1 MKINKIHFV
10 VGIIIIAIISRLIPH
25 PPNFSPVTAVA
36 LFSIINI
43 KNKYIGVSIP
53 IICLFVSDLILGIS
67 LINLFVYFSF
77 ILISGIGNL
86 FGKINIKS
94 VLLSSIVFFLF
105 TNFGVWLIGYPK
117 TLEGLITC
125 YIAAI
130 PFFGYTLAGDLF
142 YSYSAKISLNFF
154 ERKFFSIPSN

>member
-1 MKINKIHFV
+1 MKINKTHFV
-10 VGIIIIAIISRLIPH
+10 VGIIIIAILSRLIPH
-25 PPNFSPVTAVA
+25 PPNFTPVTAVA
-36 LFSIINI
+36 LFSIINF
-43 KNKYIGVSIP
+43 KNKYIAVSIP
-53 IICLFVSDLILGIS
+53 IICLFISDLILGIS

-77 ILISGIGNL
+77 ILLCGIGYL

-142 YSYSAKISLNFF
+142 YSYSAKISLKFF

>member
-1 MKINKIHFV
+1 MVN
-10 VGIIIIAIISRLIPH
+10 
-25 PPNFSPVTAVA
+25 
-36 LFSIINI
+36 
-43 KNKYIGVSIP
+43 
-53 IICLFVSDLILGIS
+53 
-67 LINLFVYFSF
+67 FSF
-77 ILISGIGNL
+77 ILISGIGYL

>member
-1 MKINKIHFV
+1 MKINKTHFV
-10 VGIIIIAIISRLIPH
+10 VGIIIVAIISRLIPH
-25 PPNFSPVTAVA
+25 PPNFTPVTAVA
-36 LFSIINI
+36 LFSIINF
-43 KNKYIGVSIP
+43 KNKYLGVSIP

-67 LINLFVYFSF
+67 LINFFVYFSL
-77 ILISGIGNL
+77 ILISGIGYL

-154 ERKFFSIPSN
+154 ERNFFSIPSN

>member
-1 MKINKIHFV
+1 MKINKTHFII
-10 VGIIIIAIISRLIPH
+10 GIIILAILSRLIPH
-25 PPNFSPVTAVA
+25 PPNFTPVTAVA
-36 LFSIINI
+36 LFSIINF

-53 IICLFVSDLILGIS
+53 IICLFVSDLILGVS

-77 ILISGIGNL
+77 ILISGIGYL
-86 FGKINIKS
+86 FRKINIKS

-130 PFFGYTLAGDLF
+130 PFFGYTVAGDLF
-142 YSYSAKISLNFF
+142 YSYSAKLSLNFF